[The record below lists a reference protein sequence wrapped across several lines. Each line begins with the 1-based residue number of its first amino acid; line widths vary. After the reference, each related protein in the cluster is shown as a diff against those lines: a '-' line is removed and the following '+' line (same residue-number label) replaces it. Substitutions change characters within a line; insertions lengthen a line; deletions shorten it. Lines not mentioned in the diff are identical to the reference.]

1 MTTTV
6 LVTGGTGRL
15 GRTLVPRLINAGHE
29 VRVLTRRR
37 REPAAWTWA
46 TGDLRAGRGIAEAVA
61 GAGVIIH
68 LATTNGRGDVAAAR
82 NLIDAASAAGTPHL
96 VYLSIVG
103 IENITL
109 GYYRAKLECE
119 RLIEK
124 SGLPWTIQRTTQF
137 HDLITTIC
145 DAQRGLPVT
154 LMPSKVSFQPID
166 VTEVADRLV
175 CLAAAPAATRVPDLG
190 GPQVRAAAE
199 LARTYLRAIGRRR
212 AVWSVPL
219 PGRAMRDYRAGNHL
233 TRERAV
239 GRITFD
245 EFVARVA
252 RERSG
257 R

>member
-15 GRTLVPRLINAGHE
+15 GRTLVPQLADAGHG
-29 VRVLTRRR
+29 VRVLTRRE
-37 REPAAWTWA
+37 REAAAWGWA
-46 TGDLRAGRGIAEAVA
+46 VGDLRTGRGIAEAVT
-61 GAGVIIH
+61 GAEVIIH
-68 LATTNGRGDVAAAR
+68 LATGRGDVAATR
-82 NLIDAASAAGTPHL
+82 NLIEAARAAGKPHL
-96 VYLSIVG
+96 VYVSIVG
-103 IENITL
+103 IEDVAL
-109 GYYRAKLECE
+109 GYYRAKVACE
-119 RLIEK
+119 RLIEE

-137 HDLITTIC
+137 HDLITAMC

-154 LMPSKVSFQPID
+154 MMPSKVSFQPID

-175 CLAAAPAATRVPDLG
+175 AIAAASAAARVPDLG
-190 GPQVRAAAE
+190 GPQVRDAAE

-212 AVWSVPL
+212 AVWSIPM

-233 TRERAV
+233 TPERAV

-245 EFVARVA
+245 EFVAGIA
-252 RERSG
+252 RQRSS

>member
-15 GRTLVPRLINAGHE
+15 GRTLVPQLADAGHG
-29 VRVLTRRR
+29 VRVLTRRK
-37 REPAAWTWA
+37 REPTAWAWA
-46 TGDLRAGRGIAEAVA
+46 VGDLRTGRGIAEAVT
-61 GAGVIIH
+61 GAQVIIH
-68 LATTNGRGDVAAAR
+68 LATTNGRADVAATR
-82 NLIDAASAAGTPHL
+82 NLLEAAAPGKPHL
-96 VYLSIVG
+96 VYVSIVG
-103 IENITL
+103 IGDVAL
-109 GYYRAKLECE
+109 GYYRAKLACE
-119 RLIEK
+119 RLIEE

-137 HDLITTIC
+137 HDLITAIC

-154 LMPSKVSFQPID
+154 MMPSKVSFQPID

-175 CLAAAPAATRVPDLG
+175 GIAAAPAAARVPELG
-190 GPQVRAAAE
+190 GPQVRDAAE

-212 AVWSVPL
+212 AVWSIPL

-245 EFVARVA
+245 EFVARIA

>member
-15 GRTLVPRLINAGHE
+15 GRTLVPQLADAGHG
-29 VRVLTRRR
+29 VRVLTRRE
-37 REPAAWTWA
+37 REAAAWEWA
-46 TGDLRAGRGIAEAVA
+46 VGDLRTGRGIAEAVT
-61 GAGVIIH
+61 GAEVIIH
-68 LATTNGRGDVAAAR
+68 LATGRGDVAATR
-82 NLIDAASAAGTPHL
+82 NLIEAARAAGKPHL
-96 VYLSIVG
+96 VYVSIVG
-103 IENITL
+103 IEDVAL
-109 GYYRAKLECE
+109 DYYRAKVACE
-119 RLIEK
+119 RLIEE

-137 HDLITTIC
+137 HDLITAMC

-154 LMPSKVSFQPID
+154 MMPSKVSFQPID

-175 CLAAAPAATRVPDLG
+175 AIAAASAAARVPDLG
-190 GPQVRAAAE
+190 GPQVRDAAE

-212 AVWSVPL
+212 AVWSIPM

-233 TRERAV
+233 TPERTV

-245 EFVARVA
+245 EFVAGIA
-252 RERSG
+252 RQRSS